1 MAVTNKNFGADV
13 NSWVLAT
20 QERLTAVFRG
30 SAQEVISEM
39 QKPRSEGGHMRIDTG
54 FLRSSMQ
61 VTVNGGAVMAS
72 QSNPNPNGNFGYNPQ
87 AASLAIAGAKIG
99 DTITAS
105 YSANYAP
112 MREYGTSSQGPDGFV
127 RLAAAQ
133 WQVIVQHQTVR
144 AMLTV
149 AANRRKAA

>member
-1 MAVTNKNFGADV
+1 MAVTNNNFGTDV
-13 NSWVLAT
+13 NAWVLET
-20 QERLTAVFRG
+20 EERLNAVFRG
-30 SAQEVISEM
+30 AAQEVISEM

-54 FLRSSMQ
+54 FLRASMQ
-61 VTVNGGAVMAS
+61 VTVNGGVVPAS
-72 QSNPNPNGNFGYNPQ
+72 RPNPGGAFAYNPQ
-87 AASLAIAGAKIG
+87 VASLAIAGAKIG

-112 MREYGTSSQGPDGFV
+112 MREYGTAGQAPDGFV
-127 RLAAAQ
+127 RMAAAQ

-149 AANRRKAA
+149 ASNRRKAA

>member
-1 MAVTNKNFGADV
+1 MAVTSRSFGADV

-20 QERLTAVFRG
+20 QERLTAVFQS

-39 QKPRSEGGHMRIDTG
+39 QKPRSEGGNMRIDTG

-61 VTVNGGAVMAS
+61 VTVNGGAVPAS
-72 QSNPNPNGNFGYNPQ
+72 QPNPNPNGTFAYNAQ
-87 AASLAIAGAKIG
+87 AASLVIAGAEIG

-112 MREYGTSSQGPDGFV
+112 FREYGTSGQGPDGFV
-127 RLAAAQ
+127 RLAAVQ

>member
-1 MAVTNKNFGADV
+1 
-13 NSWVLAT
+13 
-20 QERLTAVFRG
+20 
-30 SAQEVISEM
+30 
-39 QKPRSEGGHMRIDTG
+39 
-54 FLRSSMQ
+54 MQ
-61 VTVNGGAVMAS
+61 VTVNGGAVSAVRD
-72 QSNPNPNGNFGYNPQ
+72 NPNPNGNFSYNAT

-112 MREYGTSSQGPDGFV
+112 IREYGSSSQPPDAFV

-149 AANRRKAA
+149 AANRRKAS

>member
-20 QERLTAVFRG
+20 DERLAAVFRG
-30 SAQEVISEM
+30 AAQEVISEM

-61 VTVNGGAVMAS
+61 VTVNGGAVSAVRD
-72 QSNPNPNGNFGYNPQ
+72 NPNPNGNFSYNAT

-112 MREYGTSSQGPDGFV
+112 VREYGSSSRPPDAFV

-149 AANRRKAA
+149 AANRQRAS